1 MEPRPHAYGS
11 AGRSDGTSW
20 TLRLDV
26 SEMPN
31 SASDALDDAIIM
43 LAAHA
48 HDLAERD
55 LDMPENSEQLRTTA
69 LAILHRLDQRE
80 RLTIAWV
87 ATV

>member
-1 MEPRPHAYGS
+1 MELRQHAYGS
-11 AGRSDGTSW
+11 AGRSDGASW
-20 TLRLDV
+20 ALRSEV

-55 LDMPENSEQLRTTA
+55 LDLPENSEQLRTTA